1 MLWLFSCGTRS
12 LQWCHILMDKF
23 EVEIRYR
30 ENITVKRRALWFFFF
45 FIARSLREYYP
56 RFFGA
61 RAMPNAIC
69 KKRRHNMCAMYI
81 SAQPSNREN
90 RKLCSGT
97 VIKLWFNSITNT
109 VCRPGFFGRFRTHNQ
124 TTNII
129 EEKPKSMRWKNGE
142 NSIQLLYCSIRSIW
156 NIGSEMEVIWPE
168 IGHNVEEDKD
178 RVWTKEITECVQ
190 HWHKRN

>member
-45 FIARSLREYYP
+45 SLLVRSENITHDFLEHAPCPMQFARREDT
-56 RFFGA
+56 
-61 RAMPNAIC
+61 IC
-69 KKRRHNMCAMYI
+69 VLCI